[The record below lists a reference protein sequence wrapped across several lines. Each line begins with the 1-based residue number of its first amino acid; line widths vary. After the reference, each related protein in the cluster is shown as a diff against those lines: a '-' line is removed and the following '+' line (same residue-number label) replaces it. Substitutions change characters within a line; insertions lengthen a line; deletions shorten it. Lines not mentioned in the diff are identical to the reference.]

1 MRCRECNIDLPDN
14 YTACPLC
21 SSEIFDD
28 ELKIKGIR
36 TAEYPKAQPE
46 AYKRNPFPIFL
57 LIWLLPSL
65 AAFVLYKLGII
76 ELTVTASVFC
86 VIPCMWTLFFR
97 PVMIKQLY
105 AGNFIVM
112 NLFPFSMSCMIFSKL
127 RSNSF
132 GTGFETY
139 IPLCALAVFLALTV
153 YIFVKPE
160 KNKRAASYPVLMVPI
175 ALIATVFFAVTSKN
189 IPYLWM
195 GVLLLNVFI
204 LAFLFATKPYEV
216 KEELKA
222 KFSVQ

>member
-21 SSEIFDD
+21 SSEVFDD
-28 ELKIKGIR
+28 ELKIKDVR
-36 TAEYPKAQPE
+36 TAEYPKASPE
-46 AYKRNPFPIFL
+46 PYKRNPFPIFL

-112 NLFPFSMSCMIFSKL
+112 NLFPLSMSSMIFDKL
-127 RSNSF
+127 TNNSF
-132 GTGFETY
+132 QKSFEVY
-139 IPLCALAVFLALTV
+139 IPVIATAVFAVLLI
-153 YIFVKPE
+153 YIFAKPG
-160 KNKRAASYPVLMVPI
+160 KNKRAASYPVLMMPA
-175 ALIATVFFAVTSKN
+175 ALSATVYFAVTLKSV
-189 IPYLWM
+189 PYIWIA
-195 GVLLLNVFI
+195 VLALCAFI
-204 LAFLFATKPYEV
+204 LVFLLATKSCEV

-222 KFSVQ
+222 KFSIQ